1 MFVPMMLTLSLL
13 LAVVA
18 VWVRYECVAQK
29 FVTPNICMQVA
40 LVI

>member
-1 MFVPMMLTLSLL
+1 MMLTLSPLP
-13 LAVVA
+13 AVVA

-29 FVTPNICMQVA
+29 FFTPNIYMQVA